1 MRIRN
6 AVLAM
11 LCACATQQLVMA
23 HPGHTVQPE
32 APHSLTHYLAHPDH
46 LIQWFVIAVVIAC
59 AILCSAASNGQHPP
73 TLATANTIS
82 RKALAAVLAEEWF
95 RACDHWVTVRVD
107 KRCASRTSG

>member
-59 AILCSAASNGQHPP
+59 AIVMLRGIKRPAPAYARN
-73 TLATANTIS
+73 
-82 RKALAAVLAEEWF
+82 RK
-95 RACDHWVTVRVD
+95 HN
-107 KRCASRTSG
+107 